1 MIVIDLTLNV
11 LMLALHF
18 EVAAI
23 KHRRLE
29 VIGELMNYKA
39 YVFITF

>member
-1 MIVIDLTLNV
+1 MIVIDLSLNV
-11 LMLALHF
+11 LTHALHF

-23 KHRRLE
+23 KHRRFE

-39 YVFITF
+39 YVFIAF